1 MNQETS
7 RARSSFLTVPGL
19 PPGLTVNFVIGL
31 AILLG
36 GALRLVFVTRADFPY
51 NDGGLF
57 YTLVN
62 ELVAN
67 GFRLPAFSAYN
78 ATHLPVVYPPLAF
91 YLAGLINILFG
102 VSVIELQRWLP
113 LIFSVLTI
121 PAFAWLSIVILKNSP
136 AAALATLAFAL
147 LPNSADRLLMGG
159 GLTRAP
165 GFFFALIGLACIYR
179 LFESDSDSSHW
190 RHLLLA
196 ILFSALTVLTHP
208 VYTWFVAYSSAVFF
222 LYSRPKRRNLWSAFE
237 VAAGVLL
244 VSAPWWV
251 YLLHTHG
258 LGPVL
263 VAFQSRNLST
273 IAGPLLSILQLSTFD
288 LSREFFL
295 EILGVLSLAGLVFS
309 LYERKT
315 FWLVWLLVIFIFE
328 RTSPVALAVVPLA
341 MLSGLASARLLAA
354 GQPALGN
361 PYQRRF
367 IQIGVTILVFYCLVS
382 SFLSFSSQALTPA
395 VRSAMGWTNRN
406 SAPQSRFLILT
417 ANPWWDD
424 PSTEWFPALADRTSL
439 TTVQGYE
446 WTSPSQF
453 AERVS
458 RYDAVRD
465 CLHSIQADCL
475 MQWSAGQ
482 QAAFDYIFV
491 PILPPARGQP
501 ALENTPLV
509 QALRQSP
516 GYQLVS
522 EQAGA
527 LIFKPAGGN

>member
-1 MNQETS
+1 MNQAIPS
-7 RARSSFLTVPGL
+7 ARSSSLVIPGL

-36 GALRLVFVTRADFPY
+36 GALRLVFVARVDFPY

-67 GFRLPAFSAYN
+67 GFHLPAFSAYN

-91 YLAGLINILFG
+91 YLAGLINLLFR
-102 VSVIELQRWLP
+102 VPVVELQRWLP
-113 LIFSVLTI
+113 LFFSLLTI
-121 PAFAWLSIVILKNSP
+121 PAFAWLSIAILKNSS

-147 LPNSADRLLMGG
+147 LPNSTDRLLMGG

-165 GFFFALIGLACIYR
+165 GFFFALIALACIYR

-190 RHLLLA
+190 RRLLLA

-208 VYTWFVAYSSAVFF
+208 VYAWFVVCSSAVFL
-222 LYSRPKRRNLWSAFE
+222 LYSRPKRRNLGRALI

-244 VSAPWWV
+244 VSAPWW
-251 YLLHTHG
+251 LSMLHTHG

-263 VAFQSRNLST
+263 VAFQSRNLSNL
-273 IAGPLLSILQLSTFD
+273 AGPLLSILQLSTFD
-288 LSREFFL
+288 FSREFFL
-295 EILGVLSLAGLVFS
+295 EILGVLSLVGLVFS
-309 LYERKT
+309 LFERKT

-341 MLSGLASARLLAA
+341 MLSGLASARLLGAS
-354 GQPALGN
+354 QPAWES
-361 PYQRRF
+361 PYRRRF
-367 IQIGVTILVFYCLVS
+367 IQIGFTILVFYCLFS
-382 SFLSFSSQALTPA
+382 SYLSFAPQVLTPA
-395 VRSAMGWTNRN
+395 VRRSMEWTGQN
-406 SAPQSRFLILT
+406 SAPQSRYLVLT

-424 PSTEWFPALADRTSL
+424 PLTEWFPALADRTSL

-453 AERVS
+453 ADRVS

-465 CLHSIQADCL
+465 CLQSIRVACL
-475 MQWSAGQ
+475 AQWSAGQ
-482 QAAFDYIFV
+482 GTTFDYIFIPV
-491 PILPPARGQP
+491 LPPARGQA
-501 ALENTPLV
+501 ALEDTPLV

-516 GYQLVS
+516 AYLLVS

-527 LIFKPAGGN
+527 LIFKPAAGN